1 MNFFLVGMGGPE
13 PFIEWATDREE
24 KKLAPLT
31 DKEKDL
37 AESYFKDVKGETGNS
52 IHACSAS

>member
-1 MNFFLVGMGGPE
+1 MNFFLVAMGVPE